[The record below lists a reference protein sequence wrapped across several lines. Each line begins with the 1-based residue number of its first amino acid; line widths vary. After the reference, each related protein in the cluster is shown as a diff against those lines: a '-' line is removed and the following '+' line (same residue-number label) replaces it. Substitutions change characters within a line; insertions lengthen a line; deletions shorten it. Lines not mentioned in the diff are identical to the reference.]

1 MNSSFKYKLFYY
13 GTASAVSAT
22 MILLLLSWLSWPATA
37 ATAFGVTLFIH
48 ALILSRSAK
57 DLFLAALEKGLI
69 HELIY
74 TAKSS
79 AELPESKR

>member
-1 MNSSFKYKLFYY
+1 MNSSIKYKLLYY
-13 GTASAVSAT
+13 GTVSAVSAA

-37 ATAFGVTLFIH
+37 AIAFGAALFIH

-74 TAKSS
+74 TAKSGT
-79 AELPESKR
+79 ELPERKR